1 MSQNEDGTWDVKAVA
16 AMRFQGN
23 QLYFFLLWSN
33 SDEGWVHIDDLTSY
47 LSPLAF
53 LNSIITPK
61 NWDPQNPKEGQTVW
75 HSAFSNNAFPLGPIP
90 EHLLKVYKD
99 NKRYQSMARSSIGQ
113 NPDGSWDVKEI
124 IAMKIKAEQV
134 YFYMHWA
141 NDDKTWIHVDD
152 FKSYLPPLAFWYG
165 MVEPL
170 EWSSYLAPLAFWNEM
185 IELSIY

>member
-1 MSQNEDGTWDVKAVA
+1 MTTTVSQFSHPHSHT
-16 AMRFQGN
+16 
-23 QLYFFLLWSN
+23 LLLKPN
-33 SDEGWVHIDDLTSY
+33 TSITHQTHH
-47 LSPLAF
+47 L
-53 LNSIITPK
+53 IITPSTCHS
-61 NWDPQNPKEGQTVW
+61 PKEGQTVW

-99 NKRYQSMARSSIGQ
+99 NKWYQSMARSSIGQ

-134 YFYMHWA
+134 YFYVHWA

-170 EWSSYLAPLAFWNEM
+170 ERLGPH
-185 IELSIY
+185 